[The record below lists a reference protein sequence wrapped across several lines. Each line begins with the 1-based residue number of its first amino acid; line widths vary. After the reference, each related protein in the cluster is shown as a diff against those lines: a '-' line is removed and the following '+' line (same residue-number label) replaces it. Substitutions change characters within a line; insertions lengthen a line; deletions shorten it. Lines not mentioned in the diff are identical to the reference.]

1 MLIVLFIVR
10 SYPVPFQLHF
20 QSFLVRHFLRYRGT
34 PYNLT
39 SAVKIR
45 FLGCA
50 TLFALLEK
58 FFVIFRVH
66 NSYYLEIVIV
76 PIGISIAA

>member
-10 SYPVPFQLHF
+10 LYPVSFQLHF

-39 SAVKIR
+39 SAVKVR
-45 FLGCA
+45 LLGCA
-50 TLFALLEK
+50 TLFA
-58 FFVIFRVH
+58 FVEPFLVVFRKHYCFV
-66 NSYYLEIVIV
+66 YR
-76 PIGISIAA
+76 